1 MTLMYIYY
9 TIDTTT
15 SSSNNNNLTG
25 SVLWIEHLPHTS
37 TLLVG
42 YTQGTV
48 ALWDI
53 STLTRLHNLPLYQY
67 GPVLMAMKTQDSLSQ
82 AQHKQAKLSRFKR
95 PLFGDTSL
103 FSNLLNN
110 NTTTAAIT
118 ATTGNGSSTA
128 VGILGGK
135 DNNVATLP
143 AAIAITHATG
153 TTSTTTTSTT
163 TTTTSATATATT
175 DTIQPATSR
184 SPSRTRLSSTATATS
199 GTSTTDPSPIAATRK
214 SLHTADGG
222 EQYGSG
228 EEYSR

>member
-1 MTLMYIYY
+1 MYIYY
-9 TIDTTT
+9 TIDTT

-118 ATTGNGSSTA
+118 ATTGNGNGSTA

-153 TTSTTTTSTT
+153 TTSTTTTTT
-163 TTTTSATATATT
+163 ATTATATT
-175 DTIQPATSR
+175 DITQHATSR

>member
-1 MTLMYIYY
+1 MYIYY
-9 TIDTTT
+9 TIDTTAT
-15 SSSNNNNLTG
+15 SSSNNNNVTG

-42 YTQGTV
+42 YTHGTV

-53 STLTRLHNLPLYQY
+53 SKLTRLHNLPLYQY

-103 FSNLLNN
+103 FSHLL

-118 ATTGNGSSTA
+118 TTTGNGGSSTA

-135 DNNVATLP
+135 DNTVATLP
-143 AAIAITHATG
+143 AAITTTHTTG
-153 TTSTTTTSTT
+153 TTSTTTTTSTT
-163 TTTTSATATATT
+163 ATAATATT
-175 DTIQPATSR
+175 DTTQPATSR

-199 GTSTTDPSPIAATRK
+199 GTSTTDPSPIPATRK

-222 EQYGSG
+222 EQNSGG